1 MLCGALCCQQG
12 LEGGDRGHYA
22 SKYVERRDSVPVWCM
37 VCTVLAAGTA
47 PLSGQCSKLPRAGV
61 ILPQIIP
68 QGMWG
73 PEYVKIE
80 II

>member
-1 MLCGALCCQQG
+1 MKSFEDVFVIYYSAADYDPTFKLFTA
-12 LEGGDRGHYA
+12 HYHKIRTW
-22 SKYVERRDSVPVWCM
+22 SSRSP
-37 VCTVLAAGTA
+37 TA
-47 PLSGQCSKLPRAGV
+47 PLSGRCSKLPRAGV